1 MKRFFNTLLLF
12 RLFLI
17 FAAGLLF
24 SGIAGADDLA
34 PPPWD
39 RLGAA
44 NYSTSA
50 EWEFIASGPTPY
62 VADGVEVPLII
73 GDGGGGFTPDMLPDD
88 DIGWVVGDGDG
99 GWLGGAGGIGIG
111 TLNFRIANWIDTEP
125 LKILRIQM
133 TYERGPAALSPY
145 VDEIIPFDPLGIDS
159 IALVDVVDAAIPL
172 DPDGRWHR
180 VETWEIEP
188 NPDFESVKVIVPEG
202 VLVDQVV
209 VDTISTVPEPTSV
222 LLLAMG
228 GWVLIRRRQ

>member
-1 MKRFFNTLLLF
+1 MKRFLNSVPLF

-88 DIGWVVGDGDG
+88 DIGWV
-99 GWLGGAGGIGIG
+99 LGAGCWVMA
-111 TLNFRIANWIDTEP
+111 T
-125 LKILRIQM
+125 
-133 TYERGPAALSPY
+133 AAGLA
-145 VDEIIPFDPLGIDS
+145 GR
-159 IALVDVVDAAIPL
+159 VVSGSA
-172 DPDGRWHR
+172 H
-180 VETWEIEP
+180 
-188 NPDFESVKVIVPEG
+188 
-202 VLVDQVV
+202 
-209 VDTISTVPEPTSV
+209 STSASRT
-222 LLLAMG
+222 G
-228 GWVLIRRRQ
+228 LIRSRSRFCGSR